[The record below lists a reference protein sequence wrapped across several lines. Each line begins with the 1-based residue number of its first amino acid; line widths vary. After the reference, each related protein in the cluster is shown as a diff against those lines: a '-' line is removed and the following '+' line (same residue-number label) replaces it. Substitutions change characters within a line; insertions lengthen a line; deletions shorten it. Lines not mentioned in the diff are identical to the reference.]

1 MSTRITVEQL
11 EHMKTHELAELLA
24 NVVLVLRRMPDV
36 ECRELMQQ
44 AAPKDSFVP
53 VEEVQTPSPQ
63 VSFTYEELDKK
74 TVPQLKKIAK
84 DLHLTLPTKVSKKAE
99 IIHWLLE
106 RTTNGHSEQYAIQN
120 V

>member
-24 NVVLVLRRMPDV
+24 NVVLVLRRMPNV

-53 VEEVQTPSPQ
+53 AEEVPIPAKGI
-63 VSFTYEELDKK
+63 KK
-74 TVPQLKKIAK
+74 E
-84 DLHLTLPTKVSKKAE
+84 E
-99 IIHWLLE
+99 IISKILE
-106 RTTNGHSEQYAIQN
+106 RSANRHSEQYAIQN

>member
-11 EHMKTHELAELLA
+11 EHMKTHDLAELLA

-53 VEEVQTPSPQ
+53 AEEVQTPSPT

-74 TVPQLKKIAK
+74 KVDELKKIAK
-84 DLHLTLPTKVSKKAE
+84 DLHILNTAKLKKGELISK
-99 IIHWLLE
+99 ILE
-106 RTTNGHSEQYAIQN
+106 RSANRHSEQYAIQN

>member
-11 EHMKTHELAELLA
+11 EQMKTHELAELLA

-36 ECRELMQQ
+36 ECRELLQQ

-53 VEEVQTPSPQ
+53 VEEIQTPSPT
-63 VSFTYEELDKK
+63 VSFTSEELDKK
-74 TVPQLKKIAK
+74 TVPELKTIAKELHIPNAAKLKKEELI
-84 DLHLTLPTKVSKKAE
+84 SK
-99 IIHWLLE
+99 ILE
-106 RTTNGHSEQYAIQN
+106 RSANRHSEQYAIQN

>member
-11 EHMKTHELAELLA
+11 EHMKTHDLAELLA

-53 VEEVQTPSPQ
+53 AEEVPTAVSAI
-63 VSFTYEELDKK
+63 SFTQAELKNKYVPELKTIAKELHIPNAAKLKKEELIS
-74 TVPQLKKIAK
+74 KI
-84 DLHLTLPTKVSKKAE
+84 
-99 IIHWLLE
+99 LE
-106 RTTNGHSEQYAIQN
+106 RSANKHSEQYAIQN
-120 V
+120 M